1 MKHVKATS
9 LVVAGALTAAV
20 AATAFSADAEA
31 KKKGAEQATERCYGV
46 AKAGA
51 NDCAAGPGT
60 SCQGTSKVDG
70 QKNAWMYVPA
80 GLCEK
85 LVGGSLEAEDA

>member
-31 KKKGAEQATERCYGV
+31 KKKGAEQVNERCYGV

-70 QKNAWMYVPA
+70 QKNAYIYVPA
-80 GLCEK
+80 GTCEK
-85 LVGGSLEAEDA
+85 LVGGSLEADDA

>member
-31 KKKGAEQATERCYGV
+31 KKGAEQATERCYGV

-60 SCQGTSKVDG
+60 SCQGTSKADG
-70 QKNAWMYVPA
+70 QKNAYIYVPA

-85 LVGGSLEAEDA
+85 LVGGSLEADDA

>member
-1 MKHVKATS
+1 MKHVKVTS
-9 LVVAGALTAAV
+9 LVVAGALTAALASTAV
-20 AATAFSADAEA
+20 TTDAAA
-31 KKKGAEQATERCYGV
+31 KKGGKQATERCYGV

-70 QKNAWMYVPA
+70 QKNAWIYVPA
-80 GLCEK
+80 GTCEK
-85 LVGGSLEAEDA
+85 LVGGSLEAQES